1 MNYTPL
7 NWYWRAEDGRIYS
20 SAKQAIITE
29 KDKDFVAW
37 QQSGNW
43 PTPWPKDDEGKE
55 TDEALVEVLAPYGLR
70 LFPPTLD
77 EVKQGLQL
85 KVDELAGKE
94 RQKYITDVTGQSLVY
109 KEKQDEAFAY
119 SKAWF
124 GHKNAPDEV
133 REPNENDYPML
144 KAGIGVEGK
153 TMIDVAAIVT
163 QAYAD
168 WQIIGAAIEGVRLK
182 TKMAISEAKTAEEAQ
197 AIFEAIE
204 WPKNKKQD
212 NTATKT

>member
-1 MNYTPL
+1 MQKKINAS
-7 NWYWRAEDGRIYS
+7 NDDIIRAAALIDMDGCRYDLATNTLEIPDEK
-20 SAKQAIITE
+20 ADEITKLLADTKLLKE
-29 KDKDFVAW
+29 KELE
-37 QQSGNW
+37 S
-43 PTPWPKDDEGKE
+43 
-55 TDEALVEVLAPYGLR
+55 
-70 LFPPTLD
+70 
-77 EVKQGLQL
+77 L
-85 KVDELAGKE
+85 KSDLCQKTDELAGKE

-204 WPKNKKQD
+204 WPKAEM
-212 NTATKT
+212 TG

>member
-1 MNYTPL
+1 MQKINAS
-7 NWYWRAEDGRIYS
+7 NDDIIRAAALIDMDGCRYDLATNTLEIPDEK
-20 SAKQAIITE
+20 ADEITKLLADTKLLKE
-29 KDKDFVAW
+29 K
-37 QQSGNW
+37 
-43 PTPWPKDDEGKE
+43 ELE
-55 TDEALVEVLAPYGLR
+55 R
-70 LFPPTLD
+70 LKSDLCQKT
-77 EVKQGLQL
+77 
-85 KVDELAGKE
+85 DELAGKE

-204 WPKNKKQD
+204 WPKTEQD
-212 NTATKT
+212 NTAST

>member
-1 MNYTPL
+1 MQKINAS
-7 NWYWRAEDGRIYS
+7 NDDIIRAAALIDMDGCRYDLATNTLEIPDEK
-20 SAKQAIITE
+20 ADEITKLLADTKLLKE
-29 KDKDFVAW
+29 KELE
-37 QQSGNW
+37 S
-43 PTPWPKDDEGKE
+43 
-55 TDEALVEVLAPYGLR
+55 
-70 LFPPTLD
+70 
-77 EVKQGLQL
+77 L
-85 KVDELAGKE
+85 KSDLCQKTDELAGKE

-204 WPKNKKQD
+204 WPKTEQD
-212 NTATKT
+212 NTAST

>member
-1 MNYTPL
+1 MKKIKAN
-7 NWYWRAEDGRIYS
+7 NDDIIRAAALIDMDGCRYDLATNTLEIPDEKGEEVIKLLS
-20 SAKQAIITE
+20 DRELLKQ
-29 KDKDFVAW
+29 
-37 QQSGNW
+37 
-43 PTPWPKDDEGKE
+43 KE
-55 TDEALVEVLAPYGLR
+55 IES
-70 LFPPTLD
+70 
-77 EVKQGLQL
+77 L
-85 KVDELAGKE
+85 KSDLCQKTDELAGKE

-182 TKMAISEAKTAEEAQ
+182 SKLAISEAKTAEDAQ
-197 AIFEAIE
+197 TIFAAIE
-204 WPKNKKQD
+204 WPKKK
-212 NTATKT
+212 